1 MELTQADKLL
11 ALKALER
18 QLWDVVMQ
26 PKLTLA
32 VGGALYIVWSDEDK
46 AGKKNKPHPFQG
58 DLRIVR
64 KERTEKKNTIFLL
77 KDGTTRVC
85 TPTKV
90 KNMVV
95 TSNQVLG
102 SDKSAIVFA
111 KKLAHAEEPSVQD
124 SDHSEEDIME
134 GTSSESDNSEE
145 DTSDE
150 DGEEDVAPEDTT
162 SNMKGITTTDV
173 GTTEAPTL
181 FAATSTT
188 THAPSEE
195 AGTQLAATSTS
206 TLACDG
212 TSTTTAETDDAGTQ
226 LADTNNT
233 DLCANGTTSS
243 NAGTNE
249 AGTQLGTGS
258 LPPPLP
264 TSTETAMSPPTVS
277 LSNPFA
283 FGATASQSDKSLQNI
298 PPPPTSDLATLPI
311 LRG

>member
-46 AGKKNKPHPFQG
+46 AGGKNKPHPFQG

-102 SDKSAIVFA
+102 SVKSAVVFA

-124 SDHSEEDIME
+124 SNDSEDDIMD
-134 GTSSESDNSEE
+134 GTPSESDNSEE
-145 DTSDE
+145 DTSD
-150 DGEEDVAPEDTT
+150 
-162 SNMKGITTTDV
+162 
-173 GTTEAPTL
+173 
-181 FAATSTT
+181 
-188 THAPSEE
+188 
-195 AGTQLAATSTS
+195 
-206 TLACDG
+206 
-212 TSTTTAETDDAGTQ
+212 
-226 LADTNNT
+226 
-233 DLCANGTTSS
+233 
-243 NAGTNE
+243 
-249 AGTQLGTGS
+249 
-258 LPPPLP
+258 
-264 TSTETAMSPPTVS
+264 
-277 LSNPFA
+277 
-283 FGATASQSDKSLQNI
+283 
-298 PPPPTSDLATLPI
+298 
-311 LRG
+311 